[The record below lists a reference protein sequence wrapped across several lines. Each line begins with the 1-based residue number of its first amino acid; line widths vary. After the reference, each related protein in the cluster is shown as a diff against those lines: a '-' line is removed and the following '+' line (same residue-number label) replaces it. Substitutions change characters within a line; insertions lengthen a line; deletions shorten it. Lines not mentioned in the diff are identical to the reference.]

1 MGEKIQEI
9 GDKLTDINTKLDTVG
24 AGLNSL
30 VETLTSLGQTIE
42 SSLNG
47 LVEKVNIYSEK
58 ITLQSQDDFDISKR
72 NLEDVGYEINSI
84 RTSMLGTSQIISMS
98 ESLYGLLEVL
108 DTVAFDPKE
117 VKLKFQEISEF
128 IEEKKGGSK

>member
-1 MGEKIQEI
+1 MSDKIEDI
-9 GDKLTDINTKLDTVG
+9 GNKLTDINTKLDSVG
-24 AGLNSL
+24 AGLNTL

-42 SSLNG
+42 TSLNG
-47 LVEKVNIYSEK
+47 LVQKVNEYSQK
-58 ITLQSQDDFDISKR
+58 ITLQSQDDFDISKKS
-72 NLEDVGYEINSI
+72 LEDVGYEINSV
-84 RTSMLGTSQIISMS
+84 RTSMLGTSQILSMS

-117 VKLKFQEISEF
+117 IKLKLQEISEF

>member
-1 MGEKIQEI
+1 MGEKIQDI
-9 GDKLTDINTKLDTVG
+9 GNKLTDINIKLDAVG

-42 SSLNG
+42 TSLNL
-47 LVEKVNIYSEK
+47 LVEKVNVYSAK
-58 ITLQSQDDFDISKR
+58 MTLQSQDDFDISKR

-98 ESLYGLLEVL
+98 ESLYGLLEIL

-117 VKLKFQEISEF
+117 VKLKLQEISEF
-128 IEEKKGGSK
+128 IEEKRGGSK